1 MERRGRR
8 AVTATLRRVALAAS
22 VLGSLAAGDLKDTP
36 EMDKSARVD
45 ELACATE
52 ARGLRGVVVA
62 NTREA
67 AEAGARVLRRGGNA
81 VDAAVATA
89 FALGI
94 SETEASGL
102 GGQAWMLIH
111 RAGGDDV
118 AIDGSG
124 VAPAQFDIEQVRRL
138 RDGAA
143 PPVGYASIATPGGLA
158 ALDLALRAY
167 GTMHLDQVI
176 EPALEVANE
185 GVRLTLHQQAILVSF
200 GLRMRSS
207 PPLRDVFLDGDG
219 EPWGPGHLYCL
230 DEVAATLRRLARRGV
245 ADFYAGR
252 TADAIDADMRANGG
266 FVRKSDLERI
276 RPVVLPP
283 VRGRFRGYD
292 VIASPAPAGGP
303 AIVEA
308 LQILDRFP
316 REAIASDATDA
327 IVTRVEAARI
337 AVYDYLAA
345 WCMGPGYLERTV
357 QVGHAISRAGMIDP
371 SHAATVRAILGR
383 DLVLRRRDGTSQVS
397 VIDSQGNA
405 VSLTVTFHGEFGACV
420 ATPGLGFPYNNTLAT
435 YDLEEPRNPDY
446 LRPGAVVRNLAA
458 PTMLLRDGSPFLVL
472 GGPGSGRVTSSIVET
487 VVNVV
492 DRRMGAADAV
502 SSARVLW
509 NGGSGAEPF
518 IEVAPPFTDRDVAE
532 LNRRGFKKAYALTFP
547 ARVIDLIAFGG
558 VNLAMLDPTTG
569 ELVGAGDPRR
579 AGTAVVADS
588 P

>member
-1 MERRGRR
+1 MERRGQR
-8 AVTATLRRVALAAS
+8 AVTAALRRVALAAS

-36 EMDKSARVD
+36 EMDKSARID

-67 AEAGARVLRRGGNA
+67 AEVGARILRRGGNA

-89 FALGI
+89 FALEI
-94 SETEASGL
+94 SEAEASGL
-102 GGQAWMLIH
+102 GGQAWILIH
-111 RAGGDDV
+111 RAGGEDV

-124 VAPAQFDIEQVRRL
+124 VAPAELDIETVRRL
-138 RDGAA
+138 RDGVL

-158 ALDLALRAY
+158 ALDLALRRY
-167 GTMHLDQVI
+167 GTLHLDEVI

-207 PPLRDVFLDGDG
+207 PPLGSVFLDGDG
-219 EPWGPGHLYCL
+219 EPWGAGHLYCL
-230 DEVAATLRRLARRGV
+230 DEIAATMRRLARRGV
-245 ADFYAGR
+245 GDFYAGR
-252 TADAIDADMRANGG
+252 IADAIDADMRANGG
-266 FVRKSDLERI
+266 FVRKSDLERVHP
-276 RPVVLPP
+276 REQPP
-283 VRGRFRGYD
+283 VRGRYRGYD

-327 IVTRVEAARI
+327 VVTRIEAERI
-337 AVYDYLAA
+337 AIYDYLAA
-345 WCMGPGYLERTV
+345 WSMGPGRLQRVVE
-357 QVGHAISRAGMIDP
+357 VGHAISRASLIDP
-371 SHAATVRAILGR
+371 ARAATVRAILGR
-383 DLVLRRRDGTSQVS
+383 DLVLRRRDGTTHVS
-397 VIDSQGNA
+397 VIDPQGNA
-405 VSLTVTFHGEFGACV
+405 VSLTATFHGEFGACV

-435 YDLEEPRNPDY
+435 YDLEDPENPDY
-446 LRPGAVVRNLAA
+446 LRPGAVVKNLAA
-458 PTMLLRDGSPFLVL
+458 PTILLRDGTPFLVL

-487 VVNVV
+487 IVNVV
-492 DRRMGAADAV
+492 DRRMSAADAV
-502 SSARVLW
+502 SAARVLW
-509 NGGSGAEPF
+509 NGGSRAQPF
-518 IEVAPPFTDRDVAE
+518 IEVAPPFTTRDVAE
-532 LNRRGFKKAYALTFP
+532 LNRRGYQAAYALTFP

-558 VNLAMLDPTTG
+558 VNLAMLDPDTG